1 MQSKTYIPSPFAANS
16 LAQSEC
22 RGGDPA
28 QIFFFVFGCIRIWIL
43 PGSQFERQ

>member
-28 QIFFFVFGCIRIWIL
+28 QIFFCVWMHKDLDSSRVSI
-43 PGSQFERQ
+43 